1 MSLFTGSCVAM
12 VTPFTKDGVNF
23 EALDKS
29 IDFQINEGTDAL
41 LACGTTGEPPTM
53 TRQEKRDV
61 IAFTIEKGKGKL
73 PVYAGVGGNNT
84 AEVIRASIE
93 AKELGADALLIVNP
107 YYNKSNARGLVAHY
121 QAVSD
126 AVNIPIIIYNVPSR
140 TNCNITAA
148 MLQELAKIKNIQ
160 AIKEASGD
168 IAQVLEMHRT
178 CGDRLVIYSGNDDMV
193 VPLMAAGGKGVISV
207 VANIA
212 PRDTHNMAAAF
223 LSGKVEESL
232 QLQLKLL
239 PLINALFCEVNP
251 IPVKTA
257 MNLMGFN
264 MGPLRLPLADM
275 ADNNLELLK
284 NAMQDYGLI
293 LAK

>member
-12 VTPFTKDGVNF
+12 VTPFTENGVNF

-29 IDFQINEGTDAL
+29 IDFQINGGTDAL

-53 TRQEKRDV
+53 TKQEKRDV

-84 AEVIRASIE
+84 AEVVRASIE
-93 AKELGADALLIVNP
+93 AEELGADALLIVNP
-107 YYNKSNARGLVAHY
+107 YYNKANARGLLAHY

-126 AVNIPIIIYNVPSR
+126 AVNIAIIIYNVPGR
-140 TNCNITAA
+140 TNCNITCAT
-148 MLQELAKIKNIQ
+148 LQELVKIKNIK

-168 IAQVLEMHRT
+168 IAQVLEMYRT
-178 CGDRLVIYSGNDDMV
+178 CGDRIDIYSGNDDMV

-207 VANIA
+207 VANVA
-212 PRDTHNMAAAF
+212 PRDTHNMVEAF
-223 LSGKVEESL
+223 LSGNGEESVKL
-232 QLQLKLL
+232 QLMHL
-239 PLINALFCEVNP
+239 PMIKALFCEVNP

-275 ADNNLELLK
+275 ADNNLEMLK
-284 NAMQDYGLI
+284 NTMQDYGLI